1 MFGRQAFLPAAL
13 VAIFGAALLVA
24 GCAKPGTGTTGPTCS
39 SGQTSCA
46 QGCTNTATDS
56 QNCGT
61 CGKGCSSGQSCQA
74 GACVCNTGLFL
85 CNGSCVSSDATHC
98 GTCTMTCSGTTSVCN
113 NGACSSSCASGTT
126 QCPGGACA
134 NTSTDN
140 ANCGT
145 CGTICSGGTTC
156 NGGTCTC
163 TVSGQQLC
171 GGSCIDTT
179 GNTSNCGSCGH
190 GCTAGQTCSNGT
202 CMGGSGA
209 AGTNGSGNGGTT
221 GAAGTNGSGNGG
233 TTGTAGTSGG
243 TAGTTGR
250 GGTTGTAGTSG
261 GTGTGG
267 SSARACAPAS
277 ANVVSDFEDGTG
289 DVVVQGGRQGW
300 WYVFADTL
308 GGSQTPAANA
318 AGPIVVAAATD
329 VPPGDTAACDKWAMH
344 STATGHAAS
353 NTSSYEGFGTS
364 MNQILP
370 PPAAGSTSKTKNAV
384 DVSAFDGISFNIKS
398 GSGTAPPIWFEL
410 GNTETQPAPDG
421 TAVNNAVDEYNT
433 RGKLLSNIG
442 TSWTTVYIPFGLLSP
457 RYLPNL
463 TESQCSNAS
472 VNCQAPAWN
481 PKSLLGLQFAVYPQ
495 FSTSTLN
502 YDLWVDDVALYTGTN
517 GLATVTAS
525 GSPMHPFPVDGAVGT
540 CAKPTGASG
549 KYLADMYNKWKTTFV
564 TGSGSSTRVQRPEN
578 SNDTVSEGIGYGMLI
593 AVAMGDKTLFDGL
606 WSYSQASGHLATGM
620 LMTWDLSSG
629 GGGIGTGSAT
639 DADEDMAFA
648 LIQAGKQWGGTYAA
662 TAKTMIG
669 QIWSS
674 DIDPTSNLPTGG
686 SNYGNSTSNHVTNPS
701 YFAPAYYRV
710 FATIDTTAGH
720 NWSTVATNVYTAIA
734 SIESKVGTPGLIPA
748 WCSSNCTV
756 VDTNGGA
763 DDKVY
768 QYDAHRV
775 AWRLGVDACWNSGSV
790 PASGKTFLTNNAAF
804 FASKAA
810 SGIGRIV
817 DIYTLSG
824 GANGDAA
831 PNSMSVVGTAGVGA
845 MAVGNTFMNSAY
857 RFILDASY
865 TPASTIPDSG
875 GKIAYTYFNATVG
888 LLSALTMSGN
898 LSNF

>member
-1 MFGRQAFLPAAL
+1 
-13 VAIFGAALLVA
+13 VA
-24 GCAKPGTGTTGPTCS
+24 GQQVCS
-39 SGQTSCA
+39 
-46 QGCTNTATDS
+46 
-56 QNCGT
+56 
-61 CGKGCSSGQSCQA
+61 
-74 GACVCNTGLFL
+74 
-85 CNGSCVSSDATHC
+85 
-98 GTCTMTCSGTTSVCN
+98 GTCT
-113 NGACSSSCASGTT
+113 
-126 QCPGGACA
+126 
-134 NTSTDN
+134 
-140 ANCGT
+140 
-145 CGTICSGGTTC
+145 
-156 NGGTCTC
+156 
-163 TVSGQQLC
+163 
-171 GGSCIDTT
+171 DTNS
-179 GNTSNCGSCGH
+179 NTSNCGSCGH
-190 GCTAGQTCSNGT
+190 ACTSGQSCTNGT
-202 CMGGSGA
+202 CTGGGA
-209 AGTNGSGNGGTT
+209 GGTT
-221 GAAGTNGSGNGG
+221 GTAGSTGSGSGG
-233 TTGTAGTSGG
+233 TTGTAGTNGSGS
-243 TAGTTGR
+243 
-250 GGTTGTAGTSG
+250 GGTTGTAGTT

-267 SSARACAPAS
+267 SGARACAPAS
-277 ANVVSDFEDGTG
+277 ANVISDFEDGTG

-308 GGSQTPAANA
+308 GGSQTPASNA
-318 AGPIVVAAATD
+318 AGPIAVAAATD

-353 NTSSYEGFGTS
+353 NTSSYEGFGVS
-364 MNQILP
+364 LDQVIP
-370 PPAAGSTSKTKNAV
+370 PPASGSTSKTKSAV
-384 DVSAFDGISFNIKS
+384 DVTAFDGISFNIKS

-433 RGKLLSNIG
+433 RGKLLSNVG
-442 TSWTTVYIPFGLLSP
+442 TSWTTVYIPFGLLAP

-463 TESQCSNAS
+463 TESQCSNSS

-502 YDLWVDDVALYTGTN
+502 YDLWVDDVALYTGAN

-525 GSPMHPFPVDGAVGT
+525 GSPMHPFPVDSAMVGS
-540 CAKPTGASG
+540 CAKPTGTSG
-549 KYLADMYNKWKTTFV
+549 KFLADAYNKWKSTFV
-564 TGSGSSTRVQRPEN
+564 TGSGASTRVQRPEN

-606 WSYSQASGHLATGM
+606 WSYSQAHVATGM
-620 LMTWDLSSG
+620 LMTWDISSG
-629 GGGIGTGSAT
+629 GGNAGTGSAT

-674 DIDPTSNLPTGG
+674 DIDTTSNLPTGG
-686 SNYGNSTSNHVTNPS
+686 SNYGNSTSSHVTNPS
-701 YFAPAYYRV
+701 YFAPAYYRA
-710 FATIDTTAGH
+710 FATIDTGH
-720 NWSTVATNVYTAIA
+720 AWNTVATNVYSAIA
-734 SIESKVGTPGLIPA
+734 SIETKVGTQGLIPA
-748 WCSSNCTV
+748 WCSNNCTAV
-756 VDTNGGA
+756 GTNGGA
-763 DDKVY
+763 DDQVY

-845 MAVGNTFMNSAY
+845 MAVGNAFMNSAY
-857 RFILDASY
+857 RFILDATY